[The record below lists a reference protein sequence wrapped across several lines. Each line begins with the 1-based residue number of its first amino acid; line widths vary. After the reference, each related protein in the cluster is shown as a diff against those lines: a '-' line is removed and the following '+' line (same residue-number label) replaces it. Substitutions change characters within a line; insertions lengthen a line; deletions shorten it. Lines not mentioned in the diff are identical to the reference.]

1 MFNDLNPGQ
10 NNHQP
15 IDDIFAETD
24 KPAAPANNYAGGI
37 ETHRVGLTSLNDGAP
52 LVVSNDKKKSTLP
65 WFKILASLIVLAI
78 LVLAGY
84 LIYTKF
90 YKSSTAIIAQEPA
103 VKSTNVTPATTNTVT
118 TNSTVNET
126 PVSTST
132 VYVNPNEIPG
142 LASTSATSSLPNET
156 AVTTTTASSTLD
168 SDNDGLTD
176 AQEAIYHTNPLKV
189 DTDGDGLSDYEEV
202 MIYHTNPL
210 VADTDGDGYT
220 DGNEVKNGY
229 NPNGPGKLPGVNTPI
244 QAVK

>member
-24 KPAAPANNYAGGI
+24 KPAAPANNSASEI
-37 ETHRVGLTSLNDGAP
+37 ETHRVGLSSLNEGAP
-52 LVVSNDKKKSTLP
+52 LVVSSDKKKLALP
-65 WFKILASLIVLAI
+65 WFKIFASLIVLAI
-78 LVLAGY
+78 LILAGY

-90 YKSSTAIIAQEPA
+90 YKSSTTIIAPEPSI
-103 VKSTNVTPATTNTVT
+103 KNTNVTPAVNNTVT

-132 VYVNPNEIPG
+132 VYVNPNDIPG
-142 LASTSATSSLPNET
+142 LASTSASSTNL
-156 AVTTTTASSTLD
+156 ATTTASLTLD

-176 AQEAIYHTNPLKV
+176 SQEAIYHTDPLKV
-189 DTDGDGLSDYEEV
+189 DTDGDGLSDYDEV

-220 DGNEVKNGY
+220 DGNEVKSGY
-229 NPNGPGKLPGVNTPI
+229 NPNGPGKMPGVNTPVTT
-244 QAVK
+244 VK

>member
-24 KPAAPANNYAGGI
+24 KPAAPANNSNGNSAGGI

-52 LVVSNDKKKSTLP
+52 LVVSSDKKKATLP

-90 YKSSTAIIAQEPA
+90 YKSSTAIIAQEP
-103 VKSTNVTPATTNTVT
+103 VVTNTNVTPAANNTVT
-118 TNSTVNET
+118 TNSTVNQT
-126 PVSTST
+126 PISTST
-132 VYVNPNEIPG
+132 VYVNPNDIPG
-142 LASTSATSSLPNET
+142 LASTSTSSTSL
-156 AVTTTTASSTLD
+156 ATTTASLTLD

-176 AQEAIYHTNPLKV
+176 AQEAIYHTDPLKV
-189 DTDGDGLSDYEEV
+189 DTDGDGLSDYEEI

-229 NPNGPGKLPGVNTPI
+229 NPNGPGKMPGVNTPVPV
-244 QAVK
+244 VK